1 MYACSKYISGCAIQE
16 KEINSK
22 LQPEKDY
29 TWTATYILQYFF
41 NILSS
46 SFLAWLPF
54 PMGSCLHLNLKLG
67 AE

>member
-1 MYACSKYISGCAIQE
+1 MCRNVMCECMYACSKYISGCAIQE

-41 NILSS
+41 LTYWVVVS
-46 SFLAWLPF
+46 
-54 PMGSCLHLNLKLG
+54 
-67 AE
+67 